1 MTGTATARPVPVT
14 GDSFR
19 AALARH
25 AAGVVIVT
33 AQPDEAPYGARP
45 AAVPYGARPEAAAE
59 PPAGLTATSFTSV
72 SVDPPL
78 VSFYVAASS
87 STLPRLREAA
97 TFAVNVLGPD
107 QADLAARFARR
118 DVDRFAA
125 PTRWWRGPGGEPM
138 LAGATA
144 RLRCD
149 WHATHA
155 VGDHLLVVGRVIGV
169 ELGGA
174 GDPLL
179 YHRGRFGRF
188 VA

>member
-1 MTGTATARPVPVT
+1 MTGAATARPVPVT

-33 AQPDEAPYGARP
+33 ARPDAQA
-45 AAVPYGARPEAAAE
+45 
-59 PPAGLTATSFTSV
+59 PAGLTATSFTSV

-87 STLPRLREAA
+87 TTLPRLRAA
-97 TFAVNVLGPD
+97 RTFAVNVLGPD
-107 QADLAARFARR
+107 QAELAARFASREA
-118 DVDRFAA
+118 DRFAV

-138 LAGATA
+138 LAGAAA

-149 WHATHA
+149 WHATHRI
-155 VGDHLLVVGRVIGV
+155 GDHLLVVGRVIGV
-169 ELGGA
+169 DLGA
-174 GDPLL
+174 ADAPLL